1 MNVVGGIDPRRW
13 FDRMQPQTLQIAT
26 MLAYF
31 ECFFSAVA
39 ILDGGGYIGFL
50 AHRSAFWLLVVVGT
64 TASLAAGGLLMAN
77 DRRLGWRLLIAASL
91 APFVLRI
98 ATMAILGATS
108 PSPIDWIVARPAGG
122 SVLTVIFD
130 AALVALLL
138 HPQSRSHQR
147 LWYR

>member
-1 MNVVGGIDPRRW
+1 MTCVGGVDPKRW

-39 ILDGGGYIGFL
+39 ILDGGGYVGFL
-50 AHRSAFWLLVVVGT
+50 ARRSTFWLLVVVVA
-64 TASLAAGGLLMAN
+64 TASLAVGGLLMAN
-77 DRRLGWRLLIAASL
+77 DRRLGWRMLVAASI
-91 APFVLRI
+91 APFILRI
-98 ATMAILGATS
+98 ATMALLGATS
-108 PSPIDWIVARPAGG
+108 ASPVDWIVARPAGG

-130 AALVALLL
+130 GALVALLL
-138 HPQSRSHQR
+138 HPQSRAHQR

>member
-1 MNVVGGIDPRRW
+1 MHGVGGIDPRRW

-39 ILDGGGYIGFL
+39 ILDGGGYTGFL
-50 AHRSAFWLLVVVGT
+50 ARRSAFWLVVVVAAT
-64 TASLAAGGLLMAN
+64 VSLAVGGLLMAN
-77 DRRLGWRLLIAASL
+77 DRRLGWRLLVGASL

-138 HPQSRSHQR
+138 HPQSRAHQR